1 MRIASNDFFA
11 MVDCNNFYVSC
22 ERVFNPALEDH
33 PVVVLSNND
42 RCVIARSNE
51 AKALGIAMG
60 EPAFKRKDFF
70 AANSVHVFSS
80 NYTLYGDMSSRVM
93 QTLSGF
99 APEVENYS
107 IDESFLLFRSTAPD
121 KLIQIAQDIR
131 RTVLQWTGIPV
142 CVGLARTKTLAK
154 VANRLA
160 KKTPSSNGV
169 WLLDEAEDIKHQLA
183 KIEVGD
189 VWGIGRRYSKFLQA
203 SGIRNALQLSQCP
216 RDWTKKNLTISG
228 LHTVLELNQIPCI
241 PLEENPAPAK
251 SLVCSRSFGS
261 RVSDIRSLE
270 EALSSYVQR
279 AAEKLRSKKLLA
291 NAVQVFVE
299 TNRFQTD
306 PQYFGHAVQAL
317 PAPTAYTP
325 VIHQKALS
333 ILHGIY
339 REGYKY
345 QKVGVMLLE
354 LVPEGNRQLSFM
366 EPSGQDKEKQ
376 KKLMDVLDKVNRSY
390 GRGVLKLAASGVGPK
405 PWHMRQE
412 LRSPSYTTCWS
423 EIPLAK

>member
-1 MRIASNDFFA
+1 MRIDSNDFYA

-22 ERVFNPALEDH
+22 ERVFCPALEGR

-42 RCVIARSNE
+42 GCVIARSNE

-70 AANSVHVFSS
+70 AANGVRVFSS
-80 NYTLYGDMSSRVM
+80 NYALYGDMSARVM
-93 QTLSGF
+93 QVLDRFS
-99 APEVENYS
+99 PEVENYS
-107 IDESFLLFRSTAPD
+107 IDESFLVFRSTPSD
-121 KLIQIAQDIR
+121 KLILIAQDIR
-131 RTVLQWTGIPV
+131 QTVLKWTGIPV

-169 WLLDEAEDIKHQLA
+169 WLLDNIEDTKQQLG
-183 KIEVGD
+183 KVEVGD
-189 VWGIGRRYSKFLQA
+189 VWGIGRQYARFLQA
-203 SGIRNALQLSQCP
+203 NGIRNALQLSQCS
-216 RDWTKKNLTISG
+216 RNWTKKHLTISG

-261 RVSDIRSLE
+261 RVSDLASLE
-270 EALSSYVQR
+270 EALSEYVHR
-279 AAEKLRSKKLLA
+279 ASEKLRNKKLMT

-299 TNRFQTD
+299 TNRFQND
-306 PQYFGHAVQAL
+306 PQYFGRAVQTL

-325 VIHQKALS
+325 VILQKALC
-333 ILHGIY
+333 ILRGIY
-339 REGYKY
+339 REGFRY

-354 LVPEGNRQLSFM
+354 LVSEGNRQISFM
-366 EPSGQDKEKQ
+366 EPSMTDKEKQ
-376 KKLMDVLDKVNRSY
+376 KTLMNVLDKVNSAY
-390 GRGVLKLAASGVGPK
+390 GRGTLKLAASGLGTK

-412 LRSPSYTTCWS
+412 LRSPRYTTCWR
-423 EIPLAK
+423 EIPVVR